1 MGFDVGRLDV
11 TGVRCDDTKTGW
23 TLSDTQAMWCI

>member
-1 MGFDVGRLDV
+1 MGVDVGRLDV

-23 TLSDTQAMWCI
+23 TLSDAKARWCI